1 MTSKITAQKAL
12 GMTMDTVKKVSPD
25 FIVAGA
31 MKSGTTWLHRTLE
44 RLENVK
50 FPEQEIHILDC
61 NDPFVHPDFVVEDSK
76 GLVSLDTSDLSWTS
90 EVEKIDSAYSAKH
103 LVGWDSTT
111 LFHSKM
117 NFKNLAEAFPDL
129 KILVVLR
136 NPTERAFS
144 HYWHLV
150 RTGRA
155 TSSFEGEISRGNLEL
170 LDRSI
175 YRDQA
180 KKIKEAFGDRVC
192 FLLYENIFRSPEAD
206 FDRIINFLGIDVEDA
221 KARAILKDALSS
233 KENSGMYPNW
243 VWGWLFVSCLLRGLE
258 RGRYAKDILNNASS
272 MGHIKFFF
280 YKLKIALMIIGGMGF
295 SRSKRR
301 KMRPMTR
308 KYLNIYFRD
317 ANYDIDDIIGLSATD
332 TWYK

>member
-1 MTSKITAQKAL
+1 
-12 GMTMDTVKKVSPD
+12 MTMDTVKKVSPD

-31 MKSGTTWLHRTLE
+31 MKSGTTWLHRTLD

-61 NDPFVHPDFVVEDSK
+61 NDPFVHPDFVAADSK
-76 GLVSLDTSDLSWTS
+76 GLVFLDASNLSWTS
-90 EVEKIDSAYSAKH
+90 AVEKIGSAYSAKH

-111 LFHSKM
+111 LFHSKI
-117 NFKNLAEAFPDL
+117 NFRNLAEAFPKL

-180 KKIKEAFGDRVC
+180 KKIKEAFGERVC
-192 FLLYENIFRSPEAD
+192 FMLYENIFKSPEAE
-206 FDRIINFLGIDVEDA
+206 FDRLADFLCIGSNKV
-221 KARAILKDALSS
+221 KSILNDSLGSR
-233 KENSGMYPNW
+233 ENSGMYPNW
-243 VWGWLFVSCLLRGLE
+243 LFGWLLTSRVFKGLE
-258 RGRYAKDILNNASS
+258 RGRYSKDILVGGVMPA
-272 MGHIKFFF
+272 GFRYLL
-280 YKLKIALMIIGGMGF
+280 YKLKIVLMVVGGLGF
-295 SRSKRR
+295 SR
-301 KMRPMTR
+301 TR
-308 KYLNIYFRD
+308 KRCMKLSTREYLNRYFRE
-317 ANYDIDDIIGLSATD
+317 ANYDLDEIIGLPSSQI
-332 TWYK
+332 WYL